1 MSSIECM
8 QLEGEDMVV
17 VDRLEEDSLEVP
29 EWVEGDFQ
37 TAKRREECK
46 HATNAEVRI
55 TLHGTVMPKV

>member
-1 MSSIECM
+1 M

-17 VDRLEEDSLEVP
+17 VDRLEEDSLVVP
-29 EWVEGDFQ
+29 EWVEDFQ
-37 TAKRREECK
+37 TAKRKEECK